1 MSEAFIMRR
10 GAADLAGAF
19 ALIAV
24 SYPEGSTCTASSGQ
38 RTLRA
43 KGTGGMYCFSIPTAG
58 TWTITITD
66 GENTK
71 TKTVT
76 VAEGD
81 AIAVTMM
88 YSPDEFVLFSETGG
102 LAQGYSTSDP
112 SGVLS
117 DRVSLDKDEYITP
130 AINLGPVDLTHYSK
144 MTLNYKA
151 DHELA
156 QGIWGCVA
164 LDPDIMNKS
173 EYDACAFSARP
184 DKPTDISSDVDFKE
198 YEYDISGLN
207 GNHYL
212 GVFIAQLSFKSI
224 SFS

>member
-66 GENTK
+66 GEDTK
-71 TKTVT
+71 TKQVT

-81 AIAVTMM
+81 AIAVTMT

-102 LAQGYSTSDP
+102 LAQGYSTVGTAS
-112 SGVLS
+112 VLS
-117 DRVSLDKDEYITP
+117 DRVSLGAGAYITP
-130 AINLGPVDLTHYSK
+130 AINLGPIDLTHYSK
-144 MTLNYKA
+144 MTLTYKA
-151 DHELA
+151 DYEPGH
-156 QGIWGCVA
+156 GIWGYVA
-164 LDPDIMNKS
+164 LDPDIMNKTR
-173 EYDACAFSARP
+173 YDACAFSARP
-184 DKPTDISSDVDFKE
+184 DKPTDLQSDVDFKE

-212 GVFIAQLSFKSI
+212 GVYIAQLSFKSI